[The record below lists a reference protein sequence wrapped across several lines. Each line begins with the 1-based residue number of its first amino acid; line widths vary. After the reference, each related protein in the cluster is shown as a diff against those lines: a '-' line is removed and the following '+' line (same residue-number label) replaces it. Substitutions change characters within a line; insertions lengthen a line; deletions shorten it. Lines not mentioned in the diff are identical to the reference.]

1 MLSTKTSASNDDIM
15 ALLKSMRSESET
27 MLKESEGRT
36 ATALRTLT
44 SNITTEISAV
54 NVSLATHTAS
64 IVTIESRLMALET
77 ENASWPAPGASF
89 GSTGYSAPSTS
100 WSAGSKRR
108 HLDDG
113 SSYGNYANVYATSEK
128 SNVARLSG
136 FPHLYTKTD
145 LVDWAKSI
153 LADALPSTY
162 NIVVQ
167 AGGAAKSARIV
178 FDTSAEC
185 ADAVAHLANTSLE
198 WKDPDDG
205 VTHSIYFKHD
215 SAPELRRMGGLLS
228 TAWKAVQKV
237 CGPLAE
243 SIGHSFDLVTD
254 KKLGMLRMKLG
265 HRVLTLLTID
275 LPSANGTATVTLAE
289 NKKGY
294 PIWLDDAVLA
304 KIVAIVQDDKS
315 FC

>member
-1 MLSTKTSASNDDIM
+1 MSTSNDDLM
-15 ALLKSMRSESET
+15 TVLQSMRRENET
-27 MLKESEGRT
+27 MLKESEART
-36 ATALRTLT
+36 AATIRDLT
-44 SNITTEISAV
+44 GNISTEISAV
-54 NVSLATHTAS
+54 NVTLTTHTAS
-64 IVTIESRLMALET
+64 IITIESRLKALEI
-77 ENASWPAPGASF
+77 ENANWLSPSASTI
-89 GSTGYSAPSTS
+89 GSSGFSPPSNHSA
-100 WSAGSKRR
+100 KRR
-108 HLDDG
+108 MLDDSYSSG
-113 SSYGNYANVYATSEK
+113 SNYSTVYATSEK

-205 VTHSIYFKHD
+205 VTHSFSFKHD

-243 SIGHSFDLVTD
+243 STGHSLDLVTD